1 MLKVSWTYISLAY
14 MAMDKLFLKIPKVKY
29 IIFAIIAVSMLVI
42 NGFGIYDLI
51 QFGLKYYPI

>member
-1 MLKVSWTYISLAY
+1 MLKVSWAYISLAY
-14 MAMDKLFLKIPKVKY
+14 MAMDKLFSKIPKAKY

>member
-14 MAMDKLFLKIPKVKY
+14 MAMDKLYSKIPKVKY
-29 IIFAIIAVSMLVI
+29 IIFAIIAVSILVI